1 MQTRILLNAVAIFS
15 SVLFYSTPSW
25 SEVIHVR
32 PRGTETKPG
41 QISGLYGIRWETL
54 RPGDTILLYGGAPYR
69 ETVTIS
75 AKGAP
80 NKPVTIKAAPG
91 ETPAIEGSIVLSDAR
106 HIVIDGLKISGSK
119 YSGVIIKEGTGN
131 VTVSNNTINNS
142 GLGIWI
148 GDGAGK
154 ENRLI
159 RNEIFSNQTH
169 GIAVDRVNCGP
180 GRETLIEGNRIYN
193 NGHHGIEINASYYI
207 IEGNEVFNNCNAV
220 PGCSGIHLYAKS
232 PSQDAGDHNIIRYNV
247 AYGNKDS
254 RAQDG
259 NGIQMD
265 QWCDYNKVYHNI
277 SFSNDGAGINIF
289 DGSHN
294 EVFNNTLFGNMLDPG
309 KTHIYK
315 TEFLIAS
322 DVDRNENKASDI
334 KAYNNII
341 VAEGNNYAIYVDRL
355 ACKNPLYI
363 SNNLLFQKKNSN
375 FYFWCNSGGRDIAEW
390 NRLKAGSG
398 DDFYGDP
405 LFMTAAPSRTEEFLL
420 KEKSPALD
428 RGKDKNQARD
438 ILGNKIFKGK
448 APDLGAIEAR

>member
-1 MQTRILLNAVAIFS
+1 MRAKISLNIAVIFS
-15 SVLFYSTPSW
+15 CILFYNTPSW
-25 SEVIHVR
+25 SEITHVR

-41 QISGLYGIRWETL
+41 QVSGLYGIRWEAV
-54 RPGDTILLYGGAPYR
+54 RPGDTILLHGGATYR
-69 ETVTIS
+69 ETFTVS

-80 NKPVTIKAAPG
+80 DRPVTIKAAPG
-91 ETPAIEGSIVLSDAR
+91 ETPAIEGTIVLRDAR
-106 HIVIDGLKISGSK
+106 HVVIDGLTILGSR
-119 YSGVIIKEGTGN
+119 YSGVIIKEGSSN
-131 VTVSNNTINNS
+131 VTVSNSTIRNS

-148 GDGAGK
+148 GDGAGM

-169 GIAVDRVNCGP
+169 GIAVDRVNCAP
-180 GRETLIEGNRIYN
+180 GRETVIEGNRIYN
-193 NGHHGIEINASYYI
+193 NGHHGIEINASYYVV
-207 IEGNEVFNNCNAV
+207 EGNEVFNNGSAV

-232 PSQDAGDHNIIRYNV
+232 SSQDAGDHNIIRYNT

-259 NGIQMD
+259 NGIQID
-265 QWCDYNKVYHNI
+265 QWCDFNKVYYNI
-277 SFSNDGAGINIF
+277 SFGNDGAGINIF

-294 EVFNNTLFGNMLDPG
+294 EVFNNTLFNNMLDPG
-309 KTHIYK
+309 KTHVYR

-322 DVDRNENKASDI
+322 DVGRNENKASDI

-341 VAEGNNYAIYVDRL
+341 MAEGNNYAVYVDRL

-363 SNNLLFQKKNSN
+363 SNNLFFQKKGAD
-375 FYFWCNSGGRDIAEW
+375 FYFWCKSGGRDIAEW

-405 LFMTAAPSRTEEFLL
+405 LFVTARPSKKEEFLL
-420 KEKSPALD
+420 KDGSPALD
-428 RGKDKNQARD
+428 RARDWSQTRD
-438 ILGNKIFKGK
+438 ILGNKVFKGK
-448 APDLGAIEAR
+448 AADIGAVEAR